1 MSAVITLSA
10 AEARRVAL
18 GAQGFADRPSAGT
31 VDRRHLTRVFDRV
44 SVFQI
49 DAVNVL
55 VRSHYL
61 PAFSRLGSY
70 PPELLDQAAWG
81 PRVRRRLFEYWGH
94 EASLMP
100 VALQPLL
107 RWRMEDARRGEG
119 MYGRLAR
126 FGRERADFVA
136 SVLRE
141 VERHGPL
148 GAGDLEQAGPRG
160 GPWWGWSDGKS
171 ALEWLFWAGLVT
183 VAGRRGFERLYDL
196 PGRVLPADVAAAPTP
211 AREDAQRALVSL
223 AAKALGIA
231 TERDLRDYFR
241 LKPEIARARIAEL
254 VDAGALLP
262 ARVEGWSQDAYLH
275 PEARAPR
282 RVRVSALLSP
292 FDSLIW
298 ERDRTERLFGFR
310 YRLALYTPAEKRE
323 HGYYVLPFLHGDRL
337 VARVDLKSDRQART
351 LRVPAAFAEP
361 GLVAPEAMSALAA
374 TLRTMSE
381 WLGLGEVAV
390 GTRGDLARPLAA
402 ELGQTVPAE

>member
-1 MSAVITLSA
+1 MTTVTTLSA

-18 GAQGFADRPSAGT
+18 AAQGFADRAPASTA
-31 VDRRHLTRVFDRV
+31 DHRHLARVLDRV
-44 SVFQI
+44 SAFQI

-61 PAFSRLGSY
+61 PAFSRLGAY
-70 PPELLDQAAWG
+70 RPELLERAAWG
-81 PRVRRRLFEYWGH
+81 PRARRRLFEYWGH

-107 RWRMEDARRGEG
+107 RWRMADARRGEG
-119 MYGRLAR
+119 MYGGLAR

-136 SVLRE
+136 SILRE

-148 GAGDLEQAGPRG
+148 GAGELEQAGPRG

-196 PGRVLPADVAAAPTP
+196 PERVLPADVAGAPTP

-223 AAKALGIA
+223 AAKAHGVA
-231 TERDLRDYFR
+231 SERDLRDYFR
-241 LKPEIARARIAEL
+241 LKPEVARARIAEL
-254 VDAGALLP
+254 VEAGGLLP

-282 RVRVSALLSP
+282 RIRASALLSP
-292 FDSLIW
+292 FDSLVW

-361 GLVAPEAMSALAA
+361 GLVAPEAVTALAA
-374 TLRTMSE
+374 ALRTLSG
-381 WLGLGEVAV
+381 WLGLGEVTV
-390 GTRGDLARPLAA
+390 GTRGDLAGPLAA
-402 ELGQTVPAE
+402 ELGQAALAS